1 MWHEV
6 EEVGGA
12 EGGAGGGGWYQDTE
26 GVWREEQ
33 EVAAEETGGG
43 GMAESGDGGSG
54 ADLTTAGLATADEP
68 AAVSSESDA
77 TTSSATV
84 PPPSPGEEAKEVKD
98 PNGDCG
104 EQCSWYTRGQASPL
118 GSPRAMPRGAQGP
131 AHSWDSPG
139 KSVTPRFYTEASSV
153 KCFHGEGRLPCG
165 LLPLAR
171 LAPPPPPPPPPPA
184 PPRPWRSDPPGE
196 PQE

>member
-1 MWHEV
+1 MLASLEDHTAQLGGWYKDAEGVWHEV

-26 GVWREEQ
+26 GVWREED

-43 GMAESGDGGSG
+43 GMAELGDGGSG
-54 ADLTTAGLATADEP
+54 ADLTTADLAAADEP
-68 AAVSSESDA
+68 AAVSSESTA

-104 EQCSWYTRGQASPL
+104 EQCSWYRRGQASPL
-118 GSPRAMPRGAQGP
+118 ALPGPCLVALRARPTPGP
-131 AHSWDSPG
+131 AQAGVWPHAF
-139 KSVTPRFYTEASSV
+139 TPR
-153 KCFHGEGRLPCG
+153 
-165 LLPLAR
+165 
-171 LAPPPPPPPPPPA
+171 PA
-184 PPRPWRSDPPGE
+184 
-196 PQE
+196 Q

>member
-26 GVWREEQ
+26 GVWREED

-43 GMAESGDGGSG
+43 GMAELGDGGSG
-54 ADLTTAGLATADEP
+54 ADLTTADLATADEP
-68 AAVSSESDA
+68 AAVSSESTA

-84 PPPSPGEEAKEVKD
+84 PPPSPEEAKEVKD

-104 EQCSWYTRGQASPL
+104 EQCSWYRRGQASPL
-118 GSPRAMPRGAQGP
+118 ALPGPCLVALRARPTPGP
-131 AHSWDSPG
+131 AQAGVWPHAF
-139 KSVTPRFYTEASSV
+139 TPR
-153 KCFHGEGRLPCG
+153 
-165 LLPLAR
+165 
-171 LAPPPPPPPPPPA
+171 PA
-184 PPRPWRSDPPGE
+184 
-196 PQE
+196 Q